1 MREERSTRTQVKYVL
16 SRGPILSDDSL
27 AFSIEAFPT
36 SATHSRPCRLEIVR
50 TALTQESRPK
60 VLAWAAGFKAIEA
73 LSNAR
78 FLRSIPA
85 RDKTVVL
92 PPLTASVGELDRAVS
107 DAMKKSN
114 AWLADH
120 CPTCRAIA
128 SIQQTEFDLTG
139 PSPLVE
145 RSLTL
150 ECPSGH
156 SFDEL
161 LGNLLVLVKPRV
173 TRIGSSSS

>member
-92 PPLTASVGELDRAVS
+92 PPTHSKRWRAGSRCFRRNEKEQCLARRPLS
-107 DAMKKSN
+107 DVPGN
-114 AWLADH
+114 
-120 CPTCRAIA
+120 
-128 SIQQTEFDLTG
+128 
-139 PSPLVE
+139 
-145 RSLTL
+145 
-150 ECPSGH
+150 
-156 SFDEL
+156 SFNSAN
-161 LGNLLVLVKPRV
+161 GV
-173 TRIGSSSS
+173 